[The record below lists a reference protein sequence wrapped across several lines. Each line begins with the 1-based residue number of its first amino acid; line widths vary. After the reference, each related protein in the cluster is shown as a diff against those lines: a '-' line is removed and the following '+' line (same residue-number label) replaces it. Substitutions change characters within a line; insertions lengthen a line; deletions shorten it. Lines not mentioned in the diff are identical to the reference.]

1 MPQQHP
7 QLSDLGCLSLQYVHE
22 GGVEDLVRPL
32 LAILD
37 RPAKL
42 LLLRDIRWGG
52 GCGEHLGGDRKGTS
66 DNSLYVL
73 SPGPPTGVWW
83 PPRTSAALIAW

>member
-1 MPQQHP
+1 MTR
-7 QLSDLGCLSLQYVHE
+7 GLSLQYVHE
-22 GGVEDLVRPL
+22 GGVEGLVRPL

-52 GCGEHLGGDRKGTS
+52 GLGRAGGQKGD
-66 DNSLYVL
+66 L
-73 SPGPPTGVWW
+73 
-83 PPRTSAALIAW
+83 